1 MNKNMK
7 IIVSVLQPLVN
18 NGIISQKELDKIKNM
33 NKVKHSKKRPDSF
46 KTIEETCQLLHIQ
59 RQTLHVWMRN
69 GKLEYTRLSK
79 KKTLI
84 YESSI
89 TRLIEEHKNISI

>member
-1 MNKNMK
+1 
-7 IIVSVLQPLVN
+7 
-18 NGIISQKELDKIKNM
+18 
-33 NKVKHSKKRPDSF
+33 
-46 KTIEETCQLLHIQ
+46 
-59 RQTLHVWMRN
+59 MRN